1 MEAGEGE
8 TAVYL
13 KDSNILVYFHAE
25 QSFSIGN
32 TIRIQGKYSIRE
44 PQSPT
49 NPGQFDT
56 KLYYQTKGI
65 AAICYAS
72 EAVVTDGHVRW
83 LPQKMYQLRTRLG
96 EQCDLLFG
104 ERQAGVMKAMLLGD
118 KNTLEEELQNLYQK
132 SGISHLLAISGLHV
146 SIFGMG
152 LYRLLR
158 KAGCSFLTAGCPSMA
173 AVIFY
178 GSLTGMG
185 TSTARAVTMFLLA
198 VGADILGKSY
208 DMLTALAAAAL
219 LLLLSQPL
227 YARSASFL
235 LSFGAVL
242 GIGVFYPIFHSWL
255 PVKRKH
261 LQALLISL
269 SIQICTLPLITYFY
283 YEISVYSL
291 LLNLLIIPFMTVL
304 MLAGI
309 LAVAVSFL
317 SLKAAWLPALLCR
330 VILTAYEYLAE
341 ASLQLPGSVWHCGQ
355 PQKWQMAVYYAG
367 LVILAAWQYR
377 RMRKKGL
384 LLMGALL
391 LTLMLRVRSGL
402 SFTMLDVGQ
411 GDGLVLR
418 TASGTVCLIDGGSS
432 SASSVGTYRILP
444 FLKQQGM
451 GKIDYIMV
459 THTDQDHISG
469 IEELLQ
475 KAGEPGELP
484 VGALLLTE
492 QAGKE
497 KAGIRL
503 MELARAQ
510 GIEVRCMKAGD
521 RLQDKTTVIRC
532 LYPSAGEEVSD
543 SNGSSMVL
551 QVVYGEF
558 SMILTGDLE
567 EEGEKMILK
576 RQNLTDC
583 SVLKAGHHGS
593 KTSSSLPWLEAL
605 SPELTLISC
614 GQDNSYGH
622 PHEEALER
630 LRQVESAAARTD
642 EQGALT
648 IRSNGK
654 TFRAESFRK

>member
-1 MEAGEGE
+1 
-8 TAVYL
+8 
-13 KDSNILVYFHAE
+13 
-25 QSFSIGN
+25 
-32 TIRIQGKYSIRE
+32 
-44 PQSPT
+44 
-49 NPGQFDT
+49 
-56 KLYYQTKGI
+56 
-65 AAICYAS
+65 
-72 EAVVTDGHVRW
+72 
-83 LPQKMYQLRTRLG
+83 
-96 EQCDLLFG
+96 
-104 ERQAGVMKAMLLGD
+104 
-118 KNTLEEELQNLYQK
+118 
-132 SGISHLLAISGLHV
+132 
-146 SIFGMG
+146 
-152 LYRLLR
+152 
-158 KAGCSFLTAGCPSMA
+158 
-173 AVIFY
+173 
-178 GSLTGMG
+178 
-185 TSTARAVTMFLLA
+185 
-198 VGADILGKSY
+198 
-208 DMLTALAAAAL
+208 
-219 LLLLSQPL
+219 
-227 YARSASFL
+227 
-235 LSFGAVL
+235 
-242 GIGVFYPIFHSWL
+242 
-255 PVKRKH
+255 
-261 LQALLISL
+261 
-269 SIQICTLPLITYFY
+269 
-283 YEISVYSL
+283 
-291 LLNLLIIPFMTVL
+291 
-304 MLAGI
+304 
-309 LAVAVSFL
+309 
-317 SLKAAWLPALLCR
+317 
-330 VILTAYEYLAE
+330 
-341 ASLQLPGSVWHCGQ
+341 
-355 PQKWQMAVYYAG
+355 
-367 LVILAAWQYR
+367 
-377 RMRKKGL
+377 
-384 LLMGALL
+384 
-391 LTLMLRVRSGL
+391 MLRVRSGL